1 MVKYLLT
8 LFFIL
13 GAWLCAAAQTSFEKT
28 YGEQSRNELA
38 SELIRTS
45 DGGFA
50 LVGYSASYGSGS
62 NDVYLVKTNALGQQ
76 IWYRTYGAN
85 TDDRGAALQ
94 QTADDGYIIAGIT
107 GVNGQHDI
115 YLLKTDA
122 DGSEQWSVTIGD
134 PDTDDCAAA
143 ILSAPDNS
151 YVILGGNPGMELIKI
166 STYGIVLWQHNYGNA
181 ETSGQSL
188 QATPDGGYL
197 LCGTAPDL
205 VGGTVMLL
213 VKTDAEGNTQWTRT
227 VADAPNMFYTN
238 LVTGRYAIPL
248 SDGGY
253 LAVGHT
259 HTDGYFKLIAH
270 KTNAY
275 GDTEWT
281 NIYEPGASLNANYGY
296 LQIIPNRILQETDGS
311 LLIAGSYLNTAGSQA
326 FTWHLTA
333 NGVLLTETLHSFGIL
348 PLCDINSALQLP
360 DGTLAMAGY
369 TSGQN
374 APGFDALLFAATQSG
389 APLWTQTF
397 GMPGNLNNEWGYDLL
412 PASQNTYLFAGQT
425 NSYSSN
431 GNEDV
436 YLFQTDPAGN
446 VLWWKNY
453 DYQGFTDVAWEI
465 APAYGGGYVVSGFTT
480 NDNGVNDTYLL
491 KIDENGNKL
500 WDKTFGITA
509 NDRGWGISATPDN
522 GFVIAAQVS
531 DTLGASML
539 GMALKTDADGNV
551 QWSRL
556 LGYNIAVVYHIKPT
570 SDGGYIVAGRSRQPL
585 PASTETKAYLTKL
598 YSNGQTEWEF
608 LFGNSTWARLFDV
621 TETSD
626 GAFMAVGSILD
637 VVSGNYKM
645 YLLKVNGGGGII
657 WENMVPVEGN
667 NFGNYKVLE
676 TEDGNY
682 VFTGNVELSQNPLNR
697 QGYLLKTNTY
707 GNELWSRYYGNN
719 IGTGTVLYD
728 ACQNDDGGFMLF
740 GGILANGTTSDCYL
754 IRTDPTGE
762 VSQYPPTG
770 IMPQQNT
777 ENTALQVWPNP
788 NNGVF
793 SIGVTGFQG
802 MGQNLHLA
810 VFNLSGQKVLEQ
822 NLYPTPNQT
831 TLQLQLPG
839 LQPGLYTLQL
849 QNGNT
854 LQYAKMVRW

>member
-1 MVKYLLT
+1 MVKYFLAVFAT
-8 LFFIL
+8 LGSWI
-13 GAWLCAAAQTSFEKT
+13 CAVGQTGFEKT
-28 YGEQSRNELA
+28 FGEPSRNELT
-38 SELIRTS
+38 SELISTS

-50 LVGYSASYGSGS
+50 LVGYSASYGTGS
-62 NDVYLVKTNALGQQ
+62 NDMYLVKTNAAGQE
-76 IWYRTYGAN
+76 IWYRTYGTNA
-85 TDDRGAALQ
+85 DDRGAALQ
-94 QTADDGYIIAGIT
+94 QTGEGGFIIAGIT

-122 DGSEQWSVTIGD
+122 EGAEQWSVTIGN

-143 ILSAPDNS
+143 ILATPDNGF
-151 YVILGGNPGMELIKI
+151 VILGGNPGMCLIKTNA
-166 STYGIVLWQHNYGNA
+166 SGAVVWQYNYGNT
-181 ETSGQSL
+181 ETAGQSL

-205 VGGTVMLL
+205 LGGTVMLL

-238 LVTGRYAIPL
+238 LVTGRYAIPMA
-248 SDGGY
+248 DGGY

-270 KTNAY
+270 KTNNL
-275 GDTEWT
+275 GDAEWT
-281 NIYEPGASLNANYGY
+281 NIYEPGIAINADYGY
-296 LQIIPNRILQETDGS
+296 LQIIPNRVLQETDGS
-311 LLIAGSYLNTAGSQA
+311 LLIAGSYLNAAGNQA
-326 FTWHLTA
+326 FTWHLTD
-333 NGVLLTETLHSFGIL
+333 NGALLTETLHSFGIL
-348 PLCDINSALQLP
+348 PLCDINSTLQLP
-360 DGTLAMAGY
+360 DGNLAMAGY

-374 APGFDALLFAATQSG
+374 APGFDALLFTANQTG
-389 APLWTQTF
+389 TPLWTQTY

-412 PASQNTYLFAGQT
+412 PTIQNNYLLAGQT
-425 NSYSSN
+425 NSYSNN

-436 YLFQTDPAGN
+436 YLLKTDPAGN

-453 DYQGFTDVAWEI
+453 DYQGFSDVAWEV
-465 APAYGGGYVVSGFTT
+465 APANGGGYAVSGFTA
-480 NDNGVNDTYLL
+480 NSNGLNDTYLL
-491 KIDENGNKL
+491 KIDEDGNKL
-500 WDKTFGITA
+500 WEKTFGISA

-522 GFVIAAQVS
+522 GFAIAAQVS

-556 LGYNIAVVYHIKPT
+556 LGYNIAVIYHIKPT
-570 SDGGYIVAGRSRQPL
+570 SDGGYIVAGRSRQQL
-585 PASTETKAYLTKL
+585 AASTETKAYLAKL

-608 LFGNSTWARLFDV
+608 LFGNSTWARFFDV

-637 VVSGNYKM
+637 VASGNYKM

-657 WENMVPVEGN
+657 WENTVPVEGN

-676 TEDGNY
+676 TADGNY

-719 IGTGTVLYD
+719 VGTGTVLYD
-728 ACQNDDGGFMLF
+728 ACQNADGGFMLF

-754 IRTDPTGE
+754 IRTDSDGQI
-762 VSQYPPTG
+762 SQNPPTG
-770 IMPQQNT
+770 VLPQQAD
-777 ENTALQVWPNP
+777 ENPTLQIWPNP
-788 NNGVF
+788 NNGIF
-793 SIGVTGFQG
+793 NIGLTALQG
-802 MGQNLHLA
+802 NRQNLQLT

-822 NLYPTPNQT
+822 TLITAPDKTA
-831 TLQLQLPG
+831 LQLQLPG

-849 QNGNT
+849 QNGYN
-854 LQYAKMVRW
+854 LQYAKMVKW